1 MRYGAGILPVC
12 PPTGRALVLLRSEE
26 VNHPLTWAGAGGG
39 DEPADGNDPLATA
52 AREFIEETGEAPSI
66 YIAPIASVFEPYP
79 FFLFVSIESEEFK
92 PVLNFEN
99 KRAAW
104 FDFDELMKLSP
115 KHPTFEAMCANETM
129 QFVLHQMLTT
139 IPGEAL

>member
-1 MRYGAGILPVC
+1 V
-12 PPTGRALVLLRSEE
+12 LRSEA
-26 VNHPLTWAGAGGG
+26 VDHPLTWAGAGGG
-39 DEPADGNDPLATA
+39 DEPSDKRRPIVTA
-52 AREFIEETGEAPSI
+52 VREFVEETGYFPSD
-66 YIAPIASVFEPYP
+66 YIAPIASVLEPHP

-99 KRAAW
+99 KKAAW
-104 FDFDELMKLSP
+104 FDFDELMELSP

-139 IPGEAL
+139 IPGETP